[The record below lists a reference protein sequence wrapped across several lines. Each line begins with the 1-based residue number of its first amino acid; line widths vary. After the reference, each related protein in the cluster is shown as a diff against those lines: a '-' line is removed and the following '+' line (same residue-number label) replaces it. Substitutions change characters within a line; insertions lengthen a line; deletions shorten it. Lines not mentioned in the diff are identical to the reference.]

1 MATKKKAAEA
11 TAAAKPKAATR
22 TTATRATSAAQLRGN
37 PLPGTGQT
45 AAPAKQRPFKVEAIQ
60 MGFYDLK
67 RRRPGDVFMVEPA
80 MFSEKWMRRVDP
92 ATPEKITTG
101 NQDLRKQHDEILQ
114 QKIKDS
120 ATNGPDAGSGPNP
133 IDA

>member
-11 TAAAKPKAATR
+11 PAAAPAKSAR
-22 TTATRATSAAQLRGN
+22 TTATRATTAAQLRGN
-37 PLPGTGQT
+37 PKAEAAPA
-45 AAPAKQRPFKVEAIQ
+45 AAPAKGKPFKVEAIQ

-67 RRRPGDVFMVEPA
+67 RRRLGDVFMVEPA

-114 QKIKDS
+114 QKIKDQES
-120 ATNGPDAGSGPNP
+120 GGRDSGSGPNP